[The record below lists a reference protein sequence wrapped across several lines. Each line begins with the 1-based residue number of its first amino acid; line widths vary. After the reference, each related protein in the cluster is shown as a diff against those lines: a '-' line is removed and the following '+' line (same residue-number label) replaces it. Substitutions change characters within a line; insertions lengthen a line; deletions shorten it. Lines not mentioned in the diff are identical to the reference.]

1 MKTKKLLS
9 LLLCFVML
17 FGIFT
22 PSAFADDAG
31 ITVYVTLSQYGRI
44 LSGKDGNHL
53 ACVPV
58 YLEEEN
64 PNLDTVLRE
73 FHSMYH
79 SEGEAAYSSYE
90 GKYGLAIAMLW
101 NDTSDL
107 FNYQVNGGTEIVN
120 DLNHELKDGYYVDVR
135 INENLFPDTESY
147 TKFDTY
153 TKSAETGEEI
163 TLTLYEAGYDENWNM
178 VFSPC
183 ADALIT
189 VNGEETDYLTDS
201 EGNVTLNLEEE
212 GIYIISATKSK
223 ALGDNTV
230 TAISAPVCIVN
241 ISEEIDVEPIL
252 HTLAEKYSSD
262 EEMSD
267 GNALWFAADIA
278 DYGKI
283 YEDTSYCLSEE
294 SKQAIADYAIDLS
307 AKSNKPGDLAKA
319 IIALRSMGYDAKKAY
334 TEDGELLDIPEK
346 LLKTI
351 ETNFEEV
358 SNVYTL
364 SYVIIALGEGEDYA
378 PTETMEALINYA
390 VENNDKW
397 LDMEFGTDALTPMLL
412 ALSPYT
418 DLNPQVESAVE
429 NGTETL
435 ILSIDENGMTGNAP
449 STALSIVALCALGIN
464 PTTVENNGNNLID
477 GLLSRL
483 NDNSDGFLPSENSFA
498 TEQGMR
504 ALNAYML
511 FKNGDR
517 VFDFSDFPMEEIHH
531 SVTPKATVVFETD
544 PESAEVSVNGTKSG
558 DKTFVLEAG
567 TYSYKVSKSGYKSEK
582 DEFEISPEEA
592 ENFETIT
599 IEVELS
605 KKSSGGGGGGGV
617 YVKPDEKVEDT
628 KPEQDPETVKKTFPD
643 IAENPYKEA
652 IENLAGKGIISGT
665 DTGMFLPDKTVTRA
679 EFTVMISKALSFESG
694 KSSHFSD
701 VKENDWFAP
710 YVISAYESGI
720 IYGVSENSFNPY
732 GTITKEEAA
741 AMVCRAASLCGINTT
756 ITENDAR
763 NILCQFA
770 DYKDI
775 SSWAYTSVA
784 FCYKKNILD
793 ISELSSTPQK
803 LLTRDEIAGIL
814 YNMIKEAKL

>member
-1 MKTKKLLS
+1 M
-9 LLLCFVML
+9 
-17 FGIFT
+17 
-22 PSAFADDAG
+22 
-31 ITVYVTLSQYGRI
+31 
-44 LSGKDGNHL
+44 
-53 ACVPV
+53 
-58 YLEEEN
+58 
-64 PNLDTVLRE
+64 
-73 FHSMYH
+73 
-79 SEGEAAYSSYE
+79 
-90 GKYGLAIAMLW
+90 
-101 NDTSDL
+101 
-107 FNYQVNGGTEIVN
+107 
-120 DLNHELKDGYYVDVR
+120 
-135 INENLFPDTESY
+135 
-147 TKFDTY
+147 
-153 TKSAETGEEI
+153 
-163 TLTLYEAGYDENWNM
+163 
-178 VFSPC
+178 
-183 ADALIT
+183 
-189 VNGEETDYLTDS
+189 
-201 EGNVTLNLEEE
+201 
-212 GIYIISATKSK
+212 
-223 ALGDNTV
+223 
-230 TAISAPVCIVN
+230 
-241 ISEEIDVEPIL
+241 
-252 HTLAEKYSSD
+252 
-262 EEMSD
+262 
-267 GNALWFAADIA
+267 
-278 DYGKI
+278 
-283 YEDTSYCLSEE
+283 
-294 SKQAIADYAIDLS
+294 
-307 AKSNKPGDLAKA
+307 
-319 IIALRSMGYDAKKAY
+319 
-334 TEDGELLDIPEK
+334 
-346 LLKTI
+346 
-351 ETNFEEV
+351 
-358 SNVYTL
+358 YTL
-364 SYVIIALGEGEDYA
+364 PYVIIALGEGEDYA

-449 STALSIVALCALGIN
+449 STALSIVALCAMGIN
-464 PTTVENNGNNLID
+464 PKTVKNKNLID
-477 GLLSRL
+477 GLFSQL
-483 NDNSDGFLPSENSFA
+483 NDDEDGFLPMKNTFA

-511 FKNGDR
+511 FKNDDR

-628 KPEQDPETVKKTFPD
+628 KPEQAPETVKKTFPD
-643 IAENPYKEA
+643 ISENPYKEA

-679 EFTVMISKALSFESG
+679 EFTVMISKALSLESG

-775 SSWAYTSVA
+775 SSWAYTAVA

-814 YNMIKEAKL
+814 YNMLKEAKL

>member
-22 PSAFADDAG
+22 PSAFADDATT
-31 ITVYVTLSQYGRI
+31 TVYVTLSQYGRI

-230 TAISAPVCIVN
+230 TAICAPVCIVN
-241 ISEEIDVEPIL
+241 ITPARIKPVHNNI
-252 HTLAEKYSSD
+252 AEKYSSD
-262 EEMSD
+262 EMMSD
-267 GNALWFAADIA
+267 GNALWFASDIA

-283 YEDTSYCLSEE
+283 YKDTTYCLSQE
-294 SKQAIADYAIDLS
+294 SKQAIADYAIDLCYE
-307 AKSNKPGDLAKA
+307 SNKPGDLAKA

-334 TEDGELLDIPEK
+334 TEEGELLDIPEK
-346 LLKTI
+346 LLETI

-364 SYVIIALGEGEDYA
+364 PYVIIALGEGENYA
-378 PTETMEALINYA
+378 PIETMEALINYA

-418 DLNPQVESAVE
+418 ELNPEVESAVE

-435 ILSIDENGMTGNAP
+435 ISSIDENGMTGNAP
-449 STALSIVALCALGIN
+449 STALSIVALCTMGIN
-464 PTTVENNGNNLID
+464 PKTVENKNLID
-477 GLLSRL
+477 GLFSKL
-483 NDNSDGFLPSENSFA
+483 NDTEDGFLPMENTFA

-517 VFDFSDFPMEEIHH
+517 VFNFLDYPMEEIHH

-544 PESAEVSVNGTKSG
+544 PESAEVFVNNTKAE

-582 DEFEISPEEA
+582 DKFEISPEEA

-599 IEVELS
+599 IEVKLS
-605 KKSSGGGGGGGV
+605 KKSSGGGGGGGSF
-617 YVKPDEKVEDT
+617 YVKPDEKVEESKT
-628 KPEQDPETVKKTFPD
+628 EQAGETPKKTFPD
-643 IAENPYKEA
+643 IAESPYKEA

-665 DTGMFLPDKTVTRA
+665 DTGLFMPDSTVTRA
-679 EFTVMISKALSFESG
+679 EFTVMITKALSLESG

-710 YVISAYESGI
+710 YVISAYKNGI
-720 IYGVSENSFNPY
+720 VHGVSQKSFNPY

-741 AMVCRAASLCGINTT
+741 AMVCRAASLLGVNTVV
-756 ITENDAR
+756 TEDDAR

-775 SSWAYTSVA
+775 SPWANTSMA
-784 FCYKKNILD
+784 FCYQNNILN
-793 ISELSSTPQK
+793 IAELDVTPKK
-803 LLTRDEIAGIL
+803 LLSRAEIASML
-814 YNMIKEAKL
+814 WNMIKEAEL

>member
-1 MKTKKLLS
+1 
-9 LLLCFVML
+9 ML

-22 PSAFADDAG
+22 PTAFADDAT
-31 ITVYVTLSQYGRI
+31 ITVYVTLSQYGKI
-44 LSGKDGNHL
+44 LTLEEGEHL

-58 YLEEEN
+58 YIGEEN
-64 PNLDTVLRE
+64 PNLDTVFKE
-73 FHSMYH
+73 FHTLYH
-79 SEGEAAYSSYE
+79 PDGEDAYASYE
-90 GKYGLAIAMLW
+90 GEYGTAISKLW
-101 NDTSDL
+101 NDTSE
-107 FNYQVNGGTEIVN
+107 FFGYQVNGGSESVYGLSHTV
-120 DLNHELKDGYYVDVR
+120 KDGDYVDVC
-135 INENLFPDTESY
+135 IYKNKYPDTESY
-147 TKFDTY
+147 TKFDAY
-153 TKSAETGEEI
+153 TKSEEVGEEV
-163 TLTLYEAGYDENWNM
+163 TLTLYEAGYDENWNT

-183 ADALIT
+183 ADAEIT
-189 VNGEETDYLTDS
+189 INGEGTDFSTDEDGKVLLTF
-201 EGNVTLNLEEE
+201 EEE
-212 GIYIISATKSK
+212 GNYIISASK
-223 ALGDNTV
+223 EKTV
-230 TAISAPVCIVN
+230 KDASVAAICAPVCIIN
-241 ISEEIDVEPIL
+241 ITPARIRPVHNNI
-252 HTLAEKYSSD
+252 AKKYSSD
-262 EEMSD
+262 EMMSD
-267 GNALWFAADIA
+267 GNSLWFASDIA

-346 LLKTI
+346 LLKTV

-364 SYVIIALGEGEDYA
+364 PYVIIALGEGEDYA

-449 STALSIVALCALGIN
+449 STALSIVALCAMGIN
-464 PTTVENNGNNLID
+464 PKTVKNKNLID
-477 GLLSRL
+477 GLFSQL
-483 NDNSDGFLPSENSFA
+483 NDDEDGFLPMKNTFA

-511 FKNGDR
+511 FKNDDR

-628 KPEQDPETVKKTFPD
+628 KPEQAPETVKKTFPD
-643 IAENPYKEA
+643 ISENPYKEA

-679 EFTVMISKALSFESG
+679 EFTVMISKALSLESG

-775 SSWAYTSVA
+775 SSWAYTAVA

-814 YNMIKEAKL
+814 YNMLKEAKL